1 MISFNTEDMKPNFSL
16 LIAPGL
22 FFTFMMI
29 VVFSYAGGNSVP
41 DSQVSIKPGTE
52 EICAG
57 AQVTFTAITPVLQ
70 NPVYQWTKNG
80 FPAGSNAPDFTYVP
94 VNGDILQV
102 NVTATG
108 FSALSDP
115 LALTVYP
122 TYAAIYI
129 STPETQVT
137 EGTPVTFHAETFN
150 AGAHPAVEWLVNST
164 RVAFDVSDFTYFP
177 QNGDVFQARLT
188 VGSDV
193 PCISTNPVTSN
204 QLLMSVCNSAPVAF
218 NIWGSGEYCGAVG
231 FEFGIESSEPGVIY
245 YLYKKFGDDLFRLN
259 GMEQTGT
266 GGPLSFYE
274 EAGEYLILGKN
285 ACDSVWM
292 NGSAMVLPFN
302 TRTYLSAAVNN
313 LCNGTQVIFTA
324 TPERSGNEEYEFL
337 WMINN
342 SQAFAGGSSFAYTPE
357 NGDQVSAIM
366 ISPCFDYE
374 MNNTVVMMVR
384 DCNAAPVTWSG
395 NIDDNWHRHEN
406 WSSGI
411 PGPASVVIIPGN
423 IENYP
428 TLTTPAIC
436 ESIIIENGGS
446 FIGSE
451 YLTVK
456 SALVKRDLSNQ
467 QFHFLS
473 SPMGY
478 PQPAFG
484 GVFTDNQN
492 GIWARKYDEY
502 SGDWRNLPASA
513 LLNPG
518 TAYSMQLTQNQTAGF
533 IGILNSTAV
542 TAQLLYNNPGNDS
555 DRAGWNLIGNPF
567 PSAIDWDMVSVN
579 AAEQSI
585 YAWNGSQ
592 YISWNGTIGALTNGI
607 VPAQGGV
614 FVKAAGP
621 GYIYNRSVTIPL
633 SARVHSNRPFLK
645 EYVANT
651 LELEVDGNGYRDVTF
666 IRFNENATKGFDAGA
681 DAHKLWGIEE
691 APQLFSLS
699 GAYPLSINEL
709 PLVFNETIDI
719 GFSCDASG
727 AYTITASGLSGFDAS
742 IRLLLEDKKSN
753 AITDLTLN
761 PGYVFNY
768 QAGEIPDRFRLH
780 ITAGPAIPEQN
791 SVFVWYHSNLLSVS
805 NPSGITGELHL
816 FDIAG
821 RVVLSS
827 PLGKGDLTVLP
838 VSLKPGVYLAG
849 ISSVNFSMTR
859 KIIVR

>member
-1 MISFNTEDMKPNFSL
+1 MAMQIPEIMKSNLFL
-16 LIAPGL
+16 LIAL
-22 FFTFMMI
+22 FFLLNLQAI
-29 VVFSYAGGNSVP
+29 VAYTATAGNSELNSP
-41 DSQVSIKPGTE
+41 VSIKPDTE

-57 AQVTFTAITPVLQ
+57 TQVTFTAITPVLQ

-80 FPAGSNAPDFTYVP
+80 FAVGSNTPEFTYVP

-108 FSALSDP
+108 FSAVSDP
-115 LALTVYP
+115 LVLTVYP

-129 STPETQVT
+129 SAPETQVT
-137 EGTPVTFHAETFN
+137 EGTPVTFQAETFN
-150 AGAHPAVEWLVNST
+150 AGAHPVIEWLVNST
-164 RVAFDVSDFTYFP
+164 RVAFNVSDFTYLP
-177 QNGDVFQARLT
+177 QNGDIVQARLT

-204 QLLMSVCNSAPVAF
+204 QLVMSVCNSAPVAY
-218 NIWGSGEYCGAVG
+218 NIWGSGEFCGAVG

-259 GMEQTGT
+259 GLEQTGT

-285 ACDSVWM
+285 ACDSMWM
-292 NGSAMVLPFN
+292 NGSALVLPFN
-302 TRTYLSAAVNN
+302 TSTYISAAGNN

-324 TPERSGNEEYEFL
+324 TPERSGNPDYEFL

-342 SQAFAGGSSFAYTPE
+342 SQAFPGGTSFSYTPE

-366 ISPCFDYE
+366 ISPCFDYD

-384 DCNAAPVTWSG
+384 ECNAAPVTWTG
-395 NIDDNWHRHEN
+395 NVDNNWSRHEN
-406 WSSGI
+406 WDSGI
-411 PGPASVVIIPGN
+411 PDISSVVVIPGN

-428 TLTTPAIC
+428 TLTAPASC
-436 ESIIIENGGS
+436 ESIIIESGGS

-451 YLTVK
+451 FLTVK
-456 SALVKRDLSNQ
+456 SAMVKRDLNNQ

-473 SPMGY
+473 SPMDY

-492 GIWARKYDEY
+492 SIWAREYNEY
-502 SGDWRNLPASA
+502 SGDWHNLPASA

-542 TAQLLYNNPGNDS
+542 TTQLLYNNPGNDP
-555 DRAGWNLIGNPF
+555 DRAGWNLVGNPF

-585 YAWNGSQ
+585 YAWNGTQ
-592 YISWNGTIGALTNGI
+592 YITWNGTIGALTNGI

-614 FVKAAGP
+614 FIKASEP
-621 GYIYNRSVTIPL
+621 GFIYNRNVTIPL

-645 EYVANT
+645 ESVANT

-666 IRFNENATKGFDAGA
+666 IRFNENATKGFDANA

-691 APQLFSLS
+691 APQLFSWS
-699 GAYPLSINEL
+699 GTYPLSINEL
-709 PLVFNETIDI
+709 PLVFNETIDL
-719 GFSCDASG
+719 GFSCAASG
-727 AYTITASGLSGFDAS
+727 AYTITANGLSGFDAS
-742 IRLLLEDKKSN
+742 IRLLLEDTKNSV
-753 AITDLTLN
+753 ITDLSLN
-761 PGYVFNY
+761 PGYIFDY
-768 QAGEIPDRFRLH
+768 QAGETPDRFRLH
-780 ITAGPAIPEQN
+780 ISGGPAIPDQH
-791 SVFVWYHSNLLSVS
+791 SIFVWYHSNLLSVS

-816 FDIAG
+816 FDLAG

-827 PLGKGDLTVLP
+827 HLGKGDLTVLP
-838 VSLKPGVYLAG
+838 VNLKPGVYLAG
-849 ISSVNFSMTR
+849 VSSANLKLTR

>member
-1 MISFNTEDMKPNFSL
+1 MKPYFSL
-16 LIAPGL
+16 LILPGIFL
-22 FFTFMMI
+22 TFMLI
-29 VVFSYAGGNSVP
+29 ATDSFADGTSVS
-41 DSQVSIKPGTE
+41 DSPVSIKPDTE

-57 AQVTFTAITPVLQ
+57 TSVTFTAITPVLQ

-108 FSALSDP
+108 FSAVSDP
-115 LALTVYP
+115 LVLTVYP
-122 TYAAIYI
+122 TYAAVYI

-137 EGTPVTFHAETFN
+137 EGTVVSYLAETYN
-150 AGAHPAVEWLVNST
+150 AGSAPLMEWLVNDI
-164 RVAFDVSDFTYFP
+164 RVAVNIYDFTYTP
-177 QNGDVFQARLT
+177 QNGDIVQARLT

-204 QLLMSVCNSAPVAF
+204 QLVMSVCNSAPVAF
-218 NIWGSGEYCGAVG
+218 DIWGSGEYCGAVG

-266 GGPLSFYE
+266 GGPLSFFE

-285 ACDSVWM
+285 ACDSMWM
-292 NGSAMVLPFN
+292 NGSALVLPFN
-302 TRTYLSAAVNN
+302 TKTYISAAGNN
-313 LCNGTQVIFTA
+313 LCNGTQVTFTA
-324 TPERSGNEEYEFL
+324 TPERNDNADYEFL

-342 SQAFAGGSSFAYTPE
+342 SQAFPGGTSFSYTPE

-384 DCNAAPVTWSG
+384 DCSAAPVTWTG
-395 NIDDNWHRHEN
+395 NVDNNWDRHEN
-406 WSSGI
+406 WDSGV
-411 PGPASVVIIPGN
+411 PGISSVVVIPGN

-428 TLTTPAIC
+428 TLTAPASC
-436 ESIIIENGGS
+436 ESIIIESGGS

-451 YLTVK
+451 FLTVK
-456 SALVKRDLSNQ
+456 SAMVKRDLNNQ

-478 PQPAFG
+478 PEPAFG

-502 SGDWRNLPASA
+502 SGDWQNLPASA
-513 LLNPG
+513 LLIPG

-533 IGILNSTAV
+533 IGILNSAAV
-542 TAQLLYNNPGNDS
+542 TTRLLYNNPGNDP
-555 DRAGWNLIGNPF
+555 DRAGWNLVGNPF

-585 YAWNGSQ
+585 YAWNGTQ
-592 YISWNGTIGALTNGI
+592 YITWNGTIGALTNGI
-607 VPAQGGV
+607 ISAQGGV
-614 FVKAAGP
+614 FIKASEP
-621 GYIYNRSVTIPL
+621 GYIFNRDVTIPL
-633 SARVHSNRPFLK
+633 PARVHSNRPFLK
-645 EYVANT
+645 ESVANT
-651 LELEVDGNGYRDVTF
+651 LELEVDGNGFRDVTF
-666 IRFNENATKGFDAGA
+666 IRFNENATKGFDANA

-691 APQLFSLS
+691 APQLFSWS
-699 GAYPLSINEL
+699 GTYPLSINEL
-709 PLVFNETIDI
+709 PLVFNETIDL
-719 GFSCDASG
+719 GFSCAASG
-727 AYTITASGLSGFDAS
+727 AYTITANGLSGFDAS
-742 IRLLLEDKKSN
+742 VRLLLEDKKNS
-753 AITDLTLN
+753 AITDLSIN
-761 PGYVFNY
+761 PGYIFDY

-780 ITAGPAIPEQN
+780 IIGASAIPEQN
-791 SVFVWYHSNLLSVS
+791 SIFVWYQNNLLSVS

-816 FDIAG
+816 FDLAG

-827 PLGKGDLTVLP
+827 PLDKGDLTVLP
-838 VSLKPGVYLAG
+838 ISLKPGVYLAG
-849 ISSVNFSMTR
+849 ISAVNFKLTR